1 MSLELIQR
9 VETHTR
15 DHDGNGPVAT
25 PVPGLWLL
33 RSDHEKPPSHLVFRP
48 SLCIVVQGAKWAVF
62 GGRHLD
68 YGAGQALV
76 ISVESPALGRVVE
89 ASPEAPYLGIII
101 EFDLPIMREVAE
113 TLGASPALQA
123 SGDSGVFVTD
133 FDGPLAEC
141 TLRLVRLIDT
151 PAAIALLHPTIMR
164 EVAYWLLSGPH
175 AAEIARMVLTEHHA
189 HRVIGAIHHL
199 RDHYAQPMR
208 VDDLAARAKMSASAF
223 HRRFRSITSMTPLQY
238 QKQMRL
244 LEARRMMVADGI
256 TAESAG
262 AAVGY
267 ESPSQFSREY
277 SRMFGAPPHRDTRQQ
292 KA

>member
-1 MSLELIQR
+1 MELVQR
-9 VETHTR
+9 VESNTR
-15 DHDGNGPVAT
+15 DHDGNGLVGT

-33 RSDHEKPPSHLVFRP
+33 RSNHPKPPGHLIFRP

-76 ISVESPALGRVVE
+76 ISVESPALGRVVQ
-89 ASPEAPYLGIII
+89 ASPEKPYLGIVI

-113 TLGASPALQA
+113 TLGASPSLQA
-123 SGDSGVFVTD
+123 SGDSGVFVTN
-133 FDGPLAEC
+133 FDGPLADC
-141 TLRLVRLIDT
+141 TLRLMRLIDT
-151 PAAIALLHPTIMR
+151 PAAIPLLHPTVMR

-199 RDHYAQPMR
+199 RDHFDQPMR

-244 LEARRMMVADGI
+244 LEARRMMVADGVN
-256 TAESAG
+256 AASAG
-262 AAVGY
+262 SAVGY
-267 ESPSQFSREY
+267 ESASQFSREY